1 MEPRSNNYNNSNR
14 NASLYP
20 MQLGGNMMQ
29 GGKNNQNQNQNQ
41 NKQVAKK
48 KVNPLGKAKT
58 IDYLD
63 AKSLLRFTN
72 DQGKILPKR
81 ITGVNAYQQRQITK
95 AIKHARHLALL
106 PFVAQDFN

>member
-1 MEPRSNNYNNSNR
+1 MQQRNNNYNNSGRSN
-14 NASLYP
+14 SLYP

-29 GGKNNQNQNQNQ
+29 GGKNNQNQNQN
-41 NKQVAKK
+41 KQVAKK
-48 KVNPLGKAKT
+48 KVNPLGKEVKT

-63 AKSLLRFTN
+63 AKSLLRYTN

-81 ITGVNAYQQRQITK
+81 ITGVNAYQQRQLTK
-95 AIKHARHLALL
+95 AIKYARHLALL